1 MFLGLHN
8 RWLLMFTLSSYND
21 PTFLPNFEHINLIS
35 KYVKDF
41 PWKSDSNFLNGKNV
55 NYETFIL
62 SSIVY
67 KLYFF
72 LSSYLWYNQIWQH
85 YFLDGHHFGY
95 FTKSQQEPLPQMVPF
110 SMHQM
115 SPPLKVHMSILV
127 DMLELNTS
135 PLHMVHTLLILRNN
149 L

>member
-1 MFLGLHN
+1 
-8 RWLLMFTLSSYND
+8 MFTLSSYND

-72 LSSYLWYNQIWQH
+72 LSSYL
-85 YFLDGHHFGY
+85 
-95 FTKSQQEPLPQMVPF
+95 
-110 SMHQM
+110 
-115 SPPLKVHMSILV
+115 
-127 DMLELNTS
+127 
-135 PLHMVHTLLILRNN
+135 
-149 L
+149 

>member
-1 MFLGLHN
+1 MK
-8 RWLLMFTLSSYND
+8 ND
-21 PTFLPNFEHINLIS
+21 
-35 KYVKDF
+35 
-41 PWKSDSNFLNGKNV
+41 LNC
-55 NYETFIL
+55 ETFIL
-62 SSIVY
+62 SSIEY

-72 LSSYLWYNQIWQH
+72 LPSYLWYNQIWLH

-110 SMHQM
+110 SMHQL
-115 SPPLKVHMSILV
+115 SPPLKVHMSIFI

-135 PLHMVHTLLILRNN
+135 PLHMVHALPILGGS